1 MEEEKWALKKER
13 WALKKERWVLK
24 EERWASDGFGS
35 RRDGIQG

>member
-1 MEEEKWALKKER
+1 MEEEI

>member
-1 MEEEKWALKKER
+1 MEEEK

>member
-1 MEEEKWALKKER
+1 MEEEKWALTKER

>member
-13 WALKKERWVLK
+13 WVLK
-24 EERWASDGFGS
+24 QERWASDGFGS